1 MESKMKGTCV
11 DGTIPKLFEGRML
24 VRCVYILT
32 LFKTYLR
39 FKGLYYDVIA
49 TEIYISV
56 YGSF

>member
-1 MESKMKGTCV
+1 MKGTCV

-39 FKGLYYDVIA
+39 FKGLCYDVIA